1 VNIVTRRT
9 AQIEASLA
17 FTVSSGD
24 DYMQPLDGGGHERG
38 RRMMAKSEVA
48 SDADQTNVASLFPIA
63 WITGGEIPAVLKGA
77 ELAVK
82 GGEKLVEWIK
92 SEWPLL
98 VQVLDSRLDGESF
111 VVKFKATNMTL
122 HGIYLESCTLEQPL
136 IKSKAV
142 SLPKEATISFPA
154 EGEDPPASGE
164 GTLIAPAADKTFQII
179 LPKPD
184 VEYIRSGGFEGN
196 RSMGSATLSYR
207 LLNEQSERQKP
218 LIFALRLK

>member
-1 VNIVTRRT
+1 
-9 AQIEASLA
+9 
-17 FTVSSGD
+17 
-24 DYMQPLDGGGHERG
+24 
-38 RRMMAKSEVA
+38 MAKNDDA
-48 SDADQTNVASLFPIA
+48 SAEGQATAVSVFPVG
-63 WITGGEIPAVLKGA
+63 WITGAEIPTVLKGA
-77 ELAVK
+77 EWAVK

-98 VQVLDSRLDGESF
+98 IQILDSRLERENF

-164 GTLIAPAADKTFQII
+164 GTLIAPGGDRTFHVI
-179 LPKPD
+179 LPKTD
-184 VEYIRSGGFEGN
+184 VEYLRSGGFEGN

-218 LIFALRLK
+218 LIFAVRLK